1 MHEETKYMSS
11 FNDIPVLLARIDDKL
26 GIIAAWVQNGASQ
39 QDPHAILTIDEAVAF
54 TGYSKSA
61 IHSATSKDTIPHFK
75 RGNKLFFFK
84 DELVEWLRSDSC
96 PKRGKRFQVNDN
108 SKESVVT
115 NGNQESVSIA
125 AEIANNTNSVAE
137 VIDTN
142 SNQAEMATPV
152 PEEAVPAC
160 QSPEILTPSKPL
172 SGARSEQNGPDDE
185 FKETSTESVP
195 TSGTDVDSC
204 MDRREDVLLS
214 VSEKWT
220 IVMST
225 LLMNT
230 YLMIVPD
237 SRERKI
243 LFLLFLLSLTLV
255 LNGMKPLMASLQ
267 SQLFGSLTRYLTINT
282 TPFAGLPRTDTAS
295 ELLRTPSALSSP
307 LMTMLFRLLWLST
320 NTCRQTLIIVTNVTS
335 NSKPKLSH
343 QTMIH
348 SVIHTCLRHPASGIS
363 SQHCDALRESFCR
376 NAPSS
381 LGYWLNGGMGASLC
395 SENFRTR
402 CSQLGFPLCV
412 SL

>member
-1 MHEETKYMSS
+1 MCMHEETKHMST

-26 GIIAAWVQNGASQ
+26 GIITAWIQNGASR

-84 DELVEWLRSDSC
+84 DELVEWLRSDSR

-185 FKETSTESVP
+185 SKETSTESVP

-204 MDRREDVLLS
+204 MDRREKMYCSNEPLADEHISNDS
-214 VSEKWT
+214 VKQQGKENT
-220 IVMST
+220 IPSFPYFSLERHEATDGNHAKSVIRFFDKIPHNHYYT
-225 LLMNT
+225 VCRIAEDRHGKRVVKNT
-230 YLMIVPD
+230 VSFEFATYD
-237 SRERKI
+237 D
-243 LFLLFLLSLTLV
+243 
-255 LNGMKPLMASLQ
+255 ALQ
-267 SQLFGSLTRYLTINT
+267 SALAIDKYLSP
-282 TPFAGLPRTDTAS
+282 TPD
-295 ELLRTPSALSSP
+295 
-307 LMTMLFRLLWLST
+307 
-320 NTCRQTLIIVTNVTS
+320 NS
-335 NSKPKLSH
+335 N
-343 QTMIH
+343 
-348 SVIHTCLRHPASGIS
+348 
-363 SQHCDALRESFCR
+363 
-376 NAPSS
+376 
-381 LGYWLNGGMGASLC
+381 
-395 SENFRTR
+395 
-402 CSQLGFPLCV
+402 
-412 SL
+412 